1 LCWIAIGGL
10 SFWLPYVVV
19 MVAFHEDVDWGP
31 LNAVALAGVTVLCA
45 ASWLVTKKPP
55 EWGWILAGIY
65 ILGPASMFAIS
76 LFRDVPFSP
85 DAPGEY
91 LWLLFF
97 LLFPPMTL
105 WISLVSGMLL
115 SLLLATVIL
124 LAAHIGAREL
134 QSKRRDVEGSNP

>member
-1 LCWIAIGGL
+1 VIGGL

-19 MVAFHEDVDWGP
+19 MVALHEHVDWWP
-31 LNAVALAGVTVLCA
+31 LNAVALAGVTLFCA
-45 ASWLVTKKPP
+45 ASWLVTRKPP

-65 ILGPASMFAIS
+65 ILGPASTFAIS

-85 DAPGEY
+85 DAPAEY

-115 SLLLATVIL
+115 SVLLATVIL
-124 LAAHIGAREL
+124 LAAHIGAGEL
-134 QSKRRDVEGSNP
+134 QNKRRDVVDSDA